1 MSEGSAEA
9 AYRRGDVI
17 LVPMDFTDR
26 SGSKVRPAVVVSG
39 EEYNEGPD
47 VLIASVTSNREP
59 LPHPG
64 DHRIRKW
71 KAAGLLKPSLAQ
83 TKLATVEAPMIW
95 QPSTTGSGR
104 RWGSD
109 RALTDLKSLRIYSEA
124 EATTICGSPPERCG
138 GYISGSTESAG
149 VLLFTQSAQIA

>member
-1 MSEGSAEA
+1 LSEVSAGA
-9 AYRRGDVI
+9 TYRRGDVV

-47 VLIASVTSNREP
+47 VLIASITSNLEP

-64 DHRIRKW
+64 DHRIRQW

-83 TKLATVEAPMIW
+83 TKLATVEAPMI
-95 QPSTTGSGR
+95 R
-104 RWGSD
+104 RKLGELAAED
-109 RALTDLKSLRIYSEA
+109 LVALEDGLREA
-124 EATTICGSPPERCG
+124 LR
-138 GYISGSTESAG
+138 
-149 VLLFTQSAQIA
+149 L